1 MVIPAYSSIAP
12 DGTMTD
18 ISNISAVGSSIII
31 EPSPF
36 NDVIYLNSEE
46 NDQPIVQWS
55 AGDDYIYGP
64 NSGTY
69 FIAHLYNYWPYDHQ
83 ANSKGLT
90 FEVNEGI
97 LTVASD
103 YGVNTVDNISNIY
116 VSRSN
121 DIFIGDENSQNF
133 RGEGGNDTFT
143 GGGGEDHFRLASWTY
158 FDTSTNSY
166 SLYDSFARITDFEND
181 DKISIE
187 NYGFSDD
194 LNIVEDQ
201 FYITQDFE
209 NDKTYISIDT
219 PLATIN
225 NMFEIDGVFYLD
237 YFYLETE
244 YLEGHGGINLRI
256 KLTDLIYHSTNG
268 DDILG
273 PLGDWRE
280 QDSVFSG
287 LDQSY
292 VLTGGL
298 GNDVLGGGSKTTF
311 LMVVWGHLIL

>member
-1 MVIPAYSSIAP
+1 MALWSS
-12 DGTMTD
+12 
-18 ISNISAVGSSIII
+18 
-31 EPSPF
+31 
-36 NDVIYLNSEE
+36 
-46 NDQPIVQWS
+46 
-55 AGDDYIYGP
+55 
-64 NSGTY
+64 
-69 FIAHLYNYWPYDHQ
+69 

-116 VSRSN
+116 GSRSN

-143 GGGGEDHFRLASWTY
+143 GGGEDHFRLASWTY

-209 NDKTYISIDT
+209 NNKTYISIDT

-237 YFYLETE
+237 NFYIETE
-244 YLEGHGGINLRI
+244 DLAGHGGINLRI
-256 KLTDLIYHSTNG
+256 KLNDHIYRSTNG
-268 DDILG
+268 DDMTRAY
-273 PLGDWRE
+273 WW
-280 QDSVFSG
+280 
-287 LDQSY
+287 
-292 VLTGGL
+292 
-298 GNDVLGGGSKTTF
+298 
-311 LMVVWGHLIL
+311 VV